1 MIEYIRP
8 LLLVSVVI
16 YFIFDFLEGRRLR
29 DEREEL
35 IRLKSLELSHKASMA
50 TVTALAFLYFCKPE
64 MSALTPIVAFVIA
77 ALYFEML
84 GKVYYRWRL

>member
-8 LLLVSVVI
+8 LIFTSVVI
-16 YFIFDFLEGRRLR
+16 YFVFDFLEGRRLR

-50 TVTALAFLYFCKPE
+50 TVTGLAFLYLFRPD

-84 GKVYYRWRL
+84 GKIYFRWQL